1 MENEKSII
9 KKIFLI
15 LTKKEKNY
23 YYLYLLFLLIA
34 SIFQILGIGS
44 IIPLTSIFLNNETD
58 SQLVQHLRDIFNLS
72 NEYNNF
78 EIILVFTTITIILSN
93 IIFLLSAYLSTKINF
108 RVEQNVRERLFKYY
122 IKGNFSDFFKTDTS
136 LLMNL
141 IITETQRFSGQVL
154 MPLADIISRL
164 VVLLFMIVLLL
175 FLVPFKAL
183 ISIGALILFYIFL
196 FNIIKGKITANNKA
210 FTEKNKNL
218 IKTTSDIFKSFREI
232 KIYGLESK
240 FLSQII
246 NTVKAIQKIKFFS
259 VFIAVS
265 PRFFLEILI
274 FLIIFF
280 YFITIGDFSNNQQLS
295 LLAMLGYSFFKIL
308 PTLQGIF
315 TQTVVYNSHKNSVN
329 EIYSK
334 LTSIQ
339 ENYTDSE
346 NIFKNYQNGNFQ
358 NIKSIKLKNIS
369 FNYDKKEIFK
379 NIDLEINKGEKI
391 GLVGPTGTGK
401 STLINIILGI
411 LKPDS
416 GSVFIN
422 DTKINEKNLLNEI
435 KNLVAIIPQSASLLE
450 DTILNN
456 IILGDKFDKEKFNDV
471 LKKSHVDDFVNSK
484 NNSPNDQIHGSGLNL
499 SGGQLQRILIARALY
514 KEPRILIIDEGF
526 NQLDNATEE
535 KILKNILSI
544 KDLIIIVVYHNF
556 MKKEILDKV
565 YSIKNS
571 KLLKI

>member
-334 LTSIQ
+334 L
-339 ENYTDSE
+339 
-346 NIFKNYQNGNFQ
+346 
-358 NIKSIKLKNIS
+358 
-369 FNYDKKEIFK
+369 
-379 NIDLEINKGEKI
+379 
-391 GLVGPTGTGK
+391 
-401 STLINIILGI
+401 
-411 LKPDS
+411 
-416 GSVFIN
+416 
-422 DTKINEKNLLNEI
+422 
-435 KNLVAIIPQSASLLE
+435 
-450 DTILNN
+450 
-456 IILGDKFDKEKFNDV
+456 
-471 LKKSHVDDFVNSK
+471 
-484 NNSPNDQIHGSGLNL
+484 
-499 SGGQLQRILIARALY
+499 
-514 KEPRILIIDEGF
+514 
-526 NQLDNATEE
+526 
-535 KILKNILSI
+535 
-544 KDLIIIVVYHNF
+544 
-556 MKKEILDKV
+556 
-565 YSIKNS
+565 
-571 KLLKI
+571 